1 MADIEKHL
9 RLSKAAEL
17 LGVSTQTL
25 RTWDIAGKIKT
36 VRTQGNQRRIP
47 ESEVK
52 RLLGGDVNE
61 VELVTL
67 TKGQYYQ
74 NERN

>member
-25 RTWDIAGKIKT
+25 RTWDTAGKIKT

-47 ESEVK
+47 ESEVM
-52 RLLGGDVNE
+52 RLLAVNINGVDTCNINRE
-61 VELVTL
+61 TPLS
-67 TKGQYYQ
+67 Q
-74 NERN
+74 